1 MWILKPKKALLKYI
15 IPESHKQK
23 WLEDSSSISNEIDLS
38 KRELFGLAN
47 LACLYSFRTEWN
59 VGFDINDGEPN
70 DGFITP
76 DRLLKGKKQKI
87 RKVRVE
93 HKIVAQMDKREV
105 LKAILETYDKYA
117 SKGKSYGENRILI
130 IQPNKG
136 SDHGGLIKI
145 SDLTHKI
152 GKESP
157 FDKVF
162 SLFMVGKSTKK
173 DCSIIHL
180 IQHYPRYSEEIYTN
194 KGIYVIELNFVT
206 GELECLTQK

>member
-1 MWILKPKKALLKYI
+1 MWISKPKNALHKYI
-15 IPESHKQK
+15 LPESHKPK

-38 KRELFGLAN
+38 KRELFGLIN
-47 LACLYSFRTEWN
+47 LACIYSFETEWN

-76 DRLLKGKKQKI
+76 DRQLKGKNQKI
-87 RKVRVE
+87 SKVRVE

-117 SKGKSYGENRILI
+117 SKGKSYGKNRVLI

-145 SDLTHKI
+145 SDLTDKI

-162 SLFMVGKSTKK
+162 SLVMVGKSTKK
-173 DCSIIHL
+173 DCTIMHL
-180 IQHYPRYSEEIYTN
+180 IQHYPNFSEEVYSN
-194 KGIYVIELNFVT
+194 KGIIAIELNFVT
-206 GELECLTQK
+206 GELECLTRK